1 MMQTT
6 DIMKDI
12 EERFKLFDIEIRTFY
27 IWWVSK
33 RKIFETIDSL
43 KQKSTN
49 GNESNV
55 RSKIMRCFTTFKYIK
70 SINLKRNKY
79 KQLDILCL
87 SDTASRRNNGF
98 DFIFDYI
105 GKYDTA
111 SYGILETLSGEI
123 YSSKRYTENSYNL
136 TNLSLM
142 VLFYRRLYHMFLSRE
157 EIKYIKSVFEEVQ
170 FYILEKYKIDI
181 PITEIVLENTSVLI
195 KGHKYALDILNK
207 VKPKVLYTQ
216 CFYSPSHIIFVYAAK
231 MLNIKVVEFQHG
243 LISEK
248 HYGYIFNEI
257 IRDKDPIPDYF
268 CVFGTHFKNVI
279 LKINPKIN
287 LNILE
292 YGYPFLY
299 EQLAENLKYIE
310 EKEYEFIITT
320 QGSAY
325 AEHWCGFI
333 KKLLSFEPKCKI
345 LVKVHPNEF
354 MEYKDLYRDIMTNSR
369 VHFDTTGNI
378 YTCLRKS
385 KVHLSCFSTCHYEA
399 MVCNIPTFVV
409 KFPGW
414 ENVEE
419 LKEYFVCFVNS
430 AEELAESISTNHR
443 NILFEKFRKDYFNID
458 SCEIIGEKLIKDIK
472 DTNKLFLGK

>member
-1 MMQTT
+1 
-6 DIMKDI
+6 
-12 EERFKLFDIEIRTFY
+12 
-27 IWWVSK
+27 
-33 RKIFETIDSL
+33 
-43 KQKSTN
+43 
-49 GNESNV
+49 
-55 RSKIMRCFTTFKYIK
+55 
-70 SINLKRNKY
+70 
-79 KQLDILCL
+79 
-87 SDTASRRNNGF
+87 
-98 DFIFDYI
+98 
-105 GKYDTA
+105 
-111 SYGILETLSGEI
+111 
-123 YSSKRYTENSYNL
+123 
-136 TNLSLM
+136 M
-142 VLFYRRLYHMFLSRE
+142 VLSRD
-157 EIKYIKSVFEEVQ
+157 EIKYIKSVFDEVQ

-181 PITEIVLENTSVLI
+181 PITEIVLENTSVLL
-195 KGHKYALDILNK
+195 KGHKYALNILNK
-207 VKPKVLYTQ
+207 VNPKVLYTQ

-248 HYGYIFNEI
+248 HYGYILNES

-333 KKLLSFEPKCKI
+333 RKLLSLEPKCKI
-345 LVKVHPNEF
+345 LVKVHPNEL

-414 ENVEE
+414 ENVAE
-419 LKEYFVCFVNS
+419 LKEYFVCFVSS
-430 AEELAESISTNHR
+430 AEELLDTISNNHTTM
-443 NILFEKFRKDYFNID
+443 LFDKFRKDYFNID

-472 DTNKLFLGK
+472 DTNKFFLSK

>member
-1 MMQTT
+1 MIQTT

-12 EERFKLFDIEIRTFY
+12 EEQFKLFDVEIRAFY

-43 KQKSTN
+43 RQKRAKC
-49 GNESNV
+49 NESNV
-55 RSKIMRCFTTFKYIK
+55 RSKIMRCFTTFKYIR
-70 SINLKRNKY
+70 SINLRRNKY

-87 SDTASRRNNGF
+87 SDTASKRNNGF
-98 DFIFDYI
+98 DYIFDYI

-123 YSSKRYTENSYNL
+123 YSSKSYTENSYNL
-136 TNLSLM
+136 SNLSLM
-142 VLFYRRLYHMFLSRE
+142 VLFYRRFYHMFLSRD
-157 EIKYIKSVFEEVQ
+157 EITYLKSIFDEVQ
-170 FYILEKYKIDI
+170 FYILEKYEIDI
-181 PITEIVLENTSVLI
+181 PITKIVLENTSVLI
-195 KGHKYALDILNK
+195 KGHIYALNILRK

-216 CFYSPSHIIFVYAAK
+216 CFYSPTHIIFVYAAK

-243 LISEK
+243 LINEK
-248 HYGYIFNEI
+248 HNGYIFHES
-257 IRDKDPIPDYF
+257 IREKDPIPDYF

-279 LKINPKIN
+279 LKINPKVN

-299 EQLAENLKYIE
+299 EQLAENLKCIE

-325 AEHWCGFI
+325 AKHWCVFI
-333 KKLLSFEPKCKI
+333 RELLCLDLKCKI
-345 LVKVHPNEF
+345 LVKVHPNEL
-354 MEYKDLYRDIMTNSR
+354 MEYKDLYREVIGNPR
-369 VHFDTTGNI
+369 VDFDAIGNI

-399 MVCNIPTFVV
+399 IVCNIPTFVV

-414 ENVEE
+414 ENVAE
-419 LKEYFVCFVNS
+419 LKEYFVCFINS
-430 AEELAESISTNHR
+430 AEELVESISANHR
-443 NILFEKFRKDYFNID
+443 DISFNKFRKDYFNID
-458 SCEIIGEKLIKDIK
+458 SYENIGEKLIRDIK
-472 DTNKLFLGK
+472 EVNKFFLSK